1 MRRDL
6 VVQVVLDYGDFVETF
21 ATPYEAESYLNAN
34 IDELDIPI
42 RAWLEDLRGNV
53 KWTYDIFDDDSGLFH
68 LFERP
73 FSGQQRLIRNNSN

>member
-53 KWTYDIFDDDSGLFH
+53 KWTYDIFDDDSGLFR